1 MVQFY
6 KYRFVYLAIS
16 TLVLL
21 TGLVSILRFGYHFS
35 IDFVGGTTLEY
46 KMNKTVTEKQILSL
60 LKTYPSEK
68 KEVHIKDKTLSIR
81 LDAQKAGN
89 EDAITDAI
97 KKELDAKAV
106 VLQGQT
112 VGPTLG
118 AETIKKTLIAALL
131 GVGVIFAYIAFAFK
145 GVRFAA
151 AAVVALFH
159 DMAVVLGVYSLF
171 SYFFG
176 AEFDTLFVTA
186 LLTTMSFSVHDT
198 IIIFDKIREFRRYD
212 RSSSVENLAD
222 HALVQTLTRSVNN
235 SMTIIFM
242 LLALTLMGG
251 TTIRF
256 FVLALLIGTVTGTYS
271 SPFVATPV
279 WVFLEKRARRGG
291 K

>member
-16 TLVLL
+16 AFVLVA
-21 TGLVSILRFGYHFS
+21 GLISIVRFGYHFS

-46 KMNKTVTEKQILSL
+46 KMSKTVTKEQVESL
-60 LKTYPSEK
+60 LNTFPSEK
-68 KEVHIKDKTLSIR
+68 KEIEINGTTLSIR

-97 KKELDAKAV
+97 QKELDDKAV

-118 AETIKKTLIAALL
+118 AETIRKTVIATLL

-151 AAVVALFH
+151 AAIVALFH
-159 DMAVVLGVYSLF
+159 DMAVVLGIYSLF

-198 IIIFDKIREFRRYD
+198 IIIFDKIREFRRFD
-212 RSSSVENLAD
+212 RDASVEQLANR
-222 HALVQTLTRSVNN
+222 ALIQTLTRSVNN

-251 TTIRF
+251 DTIRF
-256 FVLALLIGTVTGTYS
+256 FVLALLIGTITGTYS
-271 SPFVATPV
+271 SPFVATPT
-279 WVFLEKRARRGG
+279 WVFLEKKRAERA